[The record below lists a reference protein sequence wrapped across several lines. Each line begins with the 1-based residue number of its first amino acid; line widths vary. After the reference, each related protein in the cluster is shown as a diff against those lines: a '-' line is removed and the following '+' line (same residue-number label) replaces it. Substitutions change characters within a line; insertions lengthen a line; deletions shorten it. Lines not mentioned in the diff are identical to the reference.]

1 MRDDGTQQ
9 GMRRTAAAL
18 VFTALAFGA
27 GTAQAQITSKPIDT
41 DALVVK
47 PVEAT
52 TGVIGST
59 VNFVSR
65 VTANHFAGP
74 STGGRRSMA
83 NQRGSMPKGRN
94 STRHRS
100 PKWRCSG
107 STMRTDTLQ
116 RIENAVL
123 SLFSQRDFHEVSLID
138 VARTAHVS
146 LQTIYKYFG
155 SKEVLVYAMLD
166 VMLGRLAE
174 RMLDHLQGIDDAR
187 ERLRKTLWVTVDY
200 MDKHP
205 AVILLLFTAVPV
217 SRHNNIGIYESAEL
231 MGAFRGVLKDGQA
244 RGVLNNTVSSKVLLD
259 VFMGI
264 LGRVIL
270 MHIVR
275 GERRPLI
282 EQFDEFF
289 NIVWRAMSVE

>member
-1 MRDDGTQQ
+1 M
-9 GMRRTAAAL
+9 
-18 VFTALAFGA
+18 
-27 GTAQAQITSKPIDT
+27 
-41 DALVVK
+41 
-47 PVEAT
+47 
-52 TGVIGST
+52 
-59 VNFVSR
+59 
-65 VTANHFAGP
+65 
-74 STGGRRSMA
+74 
-83 NQRGSMPKGRN
+83 
-94 STRHRS
+94 
-100 PKWRCSG
+100 
-107 STMRTDTLQ
+107 
-116 RIENAVL
+116 
-123 SLFSQRDFHEVSLID
+123 
-138 VARTAHVS
+138 ARTAHVS

-244 RGVLNNTVSSKVLLD
+244 RGVLNNAVSSKVLLD

-264 LGRVIL
+264 IGRVIL

>member
-1 MRDDGTQQ
+1 M
-9 GMRRTAAAL
+9 
-18 VFTALAFGA
+18 LA
-27 GTAQAQITSKPIDT
+27 
-41 DALVVK
+41 
-47 PVEAT
+47 
-52 TGVIGST
+52 
-59 VNFVSR
+59 
-65 VTANHFAGP
+65 
-74 STGGRRSMA
+74 
-83 NQRGSMPKGRN
+83 
-94 STRHRS
+94 
-100 PKWRCSG
+100 
-107 STMRTDTLQ
+107 TMRTDTLN
-116 RIENAVL
+116 RIEQAVL
-123 SLFSQRDFHEVSLID
+123 ALFSQKDFHEVSLID

-166 VMLGRLAE
+166 VTLGRLAD
-174 RMLDHLQGIDDAR
+174 RMLDHLQGIDNVR
-187 ERLRKTLWVTVDY
+187 ERLRKTCWVTLDY

-217 SRHNNIGIYESAEL
+217 SRHNQIGIYESPEL

-264 LGRVIL
+264 IGRVIL

-289 NIVWRAMSVE
+289 HIVWRAMSVE

>member
-1 MRDDGTQQ
+1 
-9 GMRRTAAAL
+9 
-18 VFTALAFGA
+18 
-27 GTAQAQITSKPIDT
+27 
-41 DALVVK
+41 
-47 PVEAT
+47 
-52 TGVIGST
+52 
-59 VNFVSR
+59 
-65 VTANHFAGP
+65 
-74 STGGRRSMA
+74 
-83 NQRGSMPKGRN
+83 MPA
-94 STRHRS
+94 RS
-100 PKWRCSG
+100 PSPPPPRTHDERRAMLA
-107 STMRTDTLQ
+107 TMRTDTLQ

-217 SRHNNIGIYESAEL
+217 SRHNNIGIYESPEL

-264 LGRVIL
+264 IGRVIL
-270 MHIVR
+270 MHVVR

-282 EQFDEFF
+282 EQFDELFC
-289 NIVWRAMSVE
+289 IVWRAMSDD